1 MKAAEWSK
9 VVWLEIGDDNPV
21 RLRISNSRQAAE
33 CLLERWT
40 RKNNKAYKLAVMGCS
55 RALKGLISDEIARIF
70 LMEAAKQASYKF
82 TLTKNEN
89 SVSKLE
95 AEIAEIT
102 AQLISAE
109 RVQHAAHG
117 NVY

>member
-9 VVWLEIGDDNPV
+9 VVWLEIGGERPA

-33 CLLERWT
+33 CLLERWPN
-40 RKNNKAYKLAVMGCS
+40 KNNKAYKHAVMGCS

-70 LMEAAKQASYKF
+70 LTEAAKAAGYHF
-82 TLTKNEN
+82 TMTKNEN
-89 SVSKLE
+89 AISKLE

-102 AQLISAE
+102 AQLLSAE
-109 RVQHAAHG
+109 RAQLAAAH
-117 NVY
+117 

>member
-9 VVWLEIGDDNPV
+9 VVWLEIGDANPV

-33 CLLERWT
+33 CLLERWP
-40 RKNNKAYKLAVMGCS
+40 RKNNKAYKHAVMGCS

-70 LMEAAKQASYKF
+70 LMEAAKAAGYNF
-82 TLTKNEN
+82 AVTKNEN
-89 SVSKLE
+89 SMSKLE

-102 AQLISAE
+102 AQLLSAE
-109 RVQHAAHG
+109 RAEVGAH
-117 NVY
+117 

>member
-9 VVWLEIGDDNPV
+9 VVWLEIGDENPV

-33 CLLERWT
+33 CLLERWR

-70 LMEAAKQASYKF
+70 LMEAAKQAKYSF
-82 TLTKNEN
+82 TITKNEN
-89 SVSKLE
+89 SVSTLE
-95 AEIAEIT
+95 AEIAAIT
-102 AQLISAE
+102 AQLITVE
-109 RVQHAAHG
+109 RSQPAAH
-117 NVY
+117 